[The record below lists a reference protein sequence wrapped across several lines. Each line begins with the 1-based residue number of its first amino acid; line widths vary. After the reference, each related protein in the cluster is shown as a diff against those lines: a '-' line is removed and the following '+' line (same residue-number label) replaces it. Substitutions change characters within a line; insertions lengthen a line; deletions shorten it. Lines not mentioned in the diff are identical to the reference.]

1 VNGESSGNNNTG
13 NNNTGNKNGSGSNG
27 GKVALTGS
35 RKWQFIDT
43 GFRSGVYN
51 MELDMKL
58 VESCKNDDTAYLRF
72 YRWKPY
78 AISLGY
84 NQTRLSKEAYIDI
97 NKCRADGM
105 DIVTRPTGGRAVLH
119 SEELTYSVIFRSV
132 KPIHEL
138 YRDISEAIVNGLK
151 LINPAFNKLSFTKD
165 TPDMLNLIRTGM
177 YNLCFNSAIKNEIN
191 FKGKKLVGSAQ
202 RKFGDIVL
210 QHGSI
215 LIGNHHKNIVNY
227 LNINGE
233 ERIKM
238 LKEIED
244 KTDCLNNIAG
254 RNISYSET
262 AEAVFKGFKET
273 FGISFSSINRVAEF
287 LEPRMQAKHILN

>member
-1 VNGESSGNNNTG
+1 MSAGSSGNKNAGSNSS
-13 NNNTGNKNGSGSNG
+13 NGNKNGSNG
-27 GKVALTGS
+27 TAPVYLTDN
-35 RKWQFIDT
+35 KLWQFIDT

-58 VESCKNDDTAYLRF
+58 VERCKNEDTAFLRF

-84 NQTRLSKEAYIDI
+84 NQTRLAKEAYIDV
-97 NKCRADGM
+97 NKCKAEGM

-119 SEELTYSVIFRSV
+119 SEELTYSVVFRSA

-138 YRDISEAIVNGLK
+138 YRDISVAIVNGLRQIDTK
-151 LINPAFNKLSFTKD
+151 LEKLSFTKD
-165 TPDMLNLIRTGM
+165 TPDLLKLIRTGM

-191 FKGKKLVGSAQ
+191 FKGRKLVGSAQ

-227 LNINGE
+227 LNIPGD
-233 ERIKM
+233 ERVKM
-238 LKEIED
+238 LKEIEE
-244 KTDCLNNIAG
+244 KTECINNITG
-254 RNISYSET
+254 RNIDYTIVS
-262 AEAVFKGFKET
+262 EAVFRGFRET
-273 FGISFSSINRVAEF
+273 FGINFSSISRVAEF
-287 LEPRMQAKHILN
+287 LEPRMNTRSILN